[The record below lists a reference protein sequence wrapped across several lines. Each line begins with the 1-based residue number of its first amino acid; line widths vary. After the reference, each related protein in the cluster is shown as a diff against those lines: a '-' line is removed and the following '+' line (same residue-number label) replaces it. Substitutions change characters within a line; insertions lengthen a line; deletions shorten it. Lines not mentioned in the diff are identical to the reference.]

1 VREKLLCFVI
11 RSIFVVGF
19 LLAFSFSN
27 AQIALWNYDPLV
39 GANASPTPNTGSGSS
54 SIVGTAQ
61 PADNSFQGKIAAGC
75 GAIDSGNFSW
85 SFTGID
91 PGSSTETNGVQYN
104 VSTAGYK
111 TIIFKWQMRCSNTA
125 PNTVRLQYTT
135 NGSTWVNGDLNV
147 LSGTPCSG
155 VINANGTYTISSIN
169 FVEISADFTSIPA
182 VENNANFGVRIL
194 AAYDP
199 AFGVFSQNTAP
210 SSPFVMGAGA
220 TWRFDNASV
229 SGTLIPAPT
238 AVTLAASA
246 TTVCAGSPINLNV
259 TFTGGVGPFTLTYT
273 DTASGS
279 NVVVNNYTSGTLI
292 PVTPSAT
299 TTYSIV
305 SFAHASGTLSSGFSG
320 TPAVTVT
327 ALPIFNGLSA
337 AATSVC
343 YSASLQT
350 TPLTYTSV
358 SGTPVP
364 NRYSI
369 TWNTSPANSFVT
381 VTNATLVASTVTIS
395 IPAATPAGT
404 YTGTITIKN
413 SLGSCV
419 SIGKTFTVTVKP
431 ATSISVQPSSAVQ
444 TFCVGEAS
452 TPLSVTATG
461 APTVTYLWRYDADT
475 SPGGT
480 FSTGVTTSTYTPT
493 VVGSYYYYVVV
504 TGGCGVGVQ
513 SSYTGLITVLPGSVA
528 GTVSG
533 TQTICGG
540 TSPSTSLTLAG
551 NTGNVV
557 KWERADDVAFTTNVS
572 DIANTTTT
580 LTGAAIGVLWKNTY
594 FRAYVQNGACSIVTT
609 VPVLV
614 TVNTTTYASGVW
626 SNGSGPSS
634 TIAAVF
640 SEDYSST
647 GDLNACSVKVSAG
660 NVVINSNHTLTVEN
674 GVTVSGGTLTFE
686 NNASLMQNSST
697 AVNTGAINYKRQTP
711 TAISKFDY
719 TYWSSPVYPQTLSNF
734 SPNTL
739 SDKYFWFYPTTY
751 TWQAVAVPGLTNMT
765 SGQGYIIRGPQS
777 NVTAAIWE
785 GTFSGVPNN
794 GDITPNVT
802 AGNSVVYTDS
812 THNLNCLG
820 NPYPSALSAD
830 LLMSGNPATLG
841 TGSTIYFWTHNT
853 GILNNAYNA
862 DDYAVYNYTGGTGT
876 NRAIAT
882 GANTNIP
889 NGKIAAGQGFMIK
902 ALATGTVTFKNS
914 MRLSGSGD
922 NTQFFRTNQ
931 SSITGLN
938 RSRVWLDLEN
948 TDGAFKQIL
957 VGYVENAT
965 NDLEDGYDGE
975 VLEAGNPV
983 SFYSILNAK
992 KLSIQGRALPFEE
1005 TDAVPLGLHISSA
1018 GNYTIALSQ
1027 TDGMFENGIQ
1037 PIYIEDKALNVL
1049 YNLHDGAYS
1058 FVSEQGT
1065 FDGRFVLRFNETTL
1079 AAENPSLADNAIIA
1093 YKNNDQIII
1102 RSGITMKS
1110 FRVFDVAGR
1119 LLWKNETVQSK
1130 EAAFISGNNHEILMI
1145 EIILED
1151 NTKVIK
1157 KVIN

>member
-1 VREKLLCFVI
+1 MREKLPGLDI
-11 RSIFVVGF
+11 RSIFVIGF
-19 LLAFSFSN
+19 LFAFSFCN

-39 GANASPTPNTGSGSS
+39 GANSSPTPNSGSGTS
-54 SIVGTAQ
+54 SIVGTTQ
-61 PADNSFQGKIAAGC
+61 PADNSFQGKISGGC

-91 PGSSTETNGVQYN
+91 PGSASETNGVQYN

-111 TIIFKWQMRCSNTA
+111 SIIFKWQMRCSNTA
-125 PNTVRLQYTT
+125 PNTIRLQYTT
-135 NGSTWVNGDLNV
+135 NGSTWVNGNLNL
-147 LSGTPCSG
+147 LSGAPCSG
-155 VINANGTYTISSIN
+155 VFNSDGTYTISSIN

-182 VENNANFGVRIL
+182 VENNPNFGVRIL

-199 AFGVFSQNTAP
+199 AFGVFSQTTTP

-220 TWRFDNASV
+220 TWRFDNVSV

-238 AVTLAASA
+238 AVALGASA
-246 TTVCAGSPINLNV
+246 TTVCAGSSLNLNV
-259 TFTGGVGPFTLTYT
+259 TITGGVGPFTLTYT

-292 PVTPSAT
+292 PVTPSAN

-305 SFAHASGTLSSGFSG
+305 SLAHASGTLSSGFSG
-320 TPAVTVT
+320 TPSVTLTTLPTITT
-327 ALPIFNGLSA
+327 AA

-343 YSASLQT
+343 VGVTSTTLTYSA
-350 TPLTYTSV
+350 TS
-358 SGTPVP
+358 GAP

-369 TWNTSPANSFVT
+369 TWNSTPANSFVN
-381 VTNATLVASTVTIS
+381 VPISTVLPVSPIPIT
-395 IPAATPAGT
+395 IPAGTAAGT
-404 YTGTITIKN
+404 YTGTIVVKN
-413 SLGSCV
+413 GAGACS
-419 SIGKTFTVTVKP
+419 SIGKTFTVTIKP
-431 ATSISVQPSSAVQ
+431 ATSISTQPSSSAQ

-461 APTVTYLWRYDADT
+461 SPTLTYLWRYDTDT

-493 VVGSYYYYVVV
+493 IVGSYYYYVVV
-504 TGGCGVGVQ
+504 TGGCGTGVQ
-513 SSYTGLITVLPGSVA
+513 SAYTGLITVLPGSVA
-528 GTVSG
+528 GTVNG

-540 TSPSTSLTLAG
+540 TSPSTSLTLTG
-551 NTGNVV
+551 NTGSVV
-557 KWERADDVAFTTNVS
+557 KWQRADDVAFTTNVS
-572 DIANTTTT
+572 DISNTTTT
-580 LTGAAIGVLWKNTY
+580 LTGASIGTLWTNTY
-594 FRAYVQNGACSIVTT
+594 FRAYVQNGACNMVTT
-609 VPVLV
+609 VPVLI
-614 TVNTTTYASGVW
+614 TVNTATYASGVW
-626 SNGSGPSS
+626 SNGTGPSS
-634 TIAAVF
+634 TIAADF
-640 SEDYSST
+640 SDNYSSS
-647 GDLNACSVKVSAG
+647 GNLNACSVRVSSG

-674 GVTVSGGTLTFE
+674 GVTVLGGTLTFE
-686 NNASLMQNSST
+686 NNASLMQNSSS

-751 TWQAVAVPGLTNMT
+751 AWQAVAVPGLTNMT
-765 SGQGYIIRGPQS
+765 SGQGYIIRGPQT

-802 AGNSVVYTDS
+802 GGNSVIYTDA

-853 GILNNAYNA
+853 GILNNTYNA
-862 DDYAVYNYTGGTGT
+862 DDYAVYNYTGGVGT
-876 NRAIAT
+876 SRAVAT

-922 NTQFFRTNQ
+922 NNQFFRTNH
-931 SSITGLN
+931 STLTGLN
-938 RSRVWLDLEN
+938 RSRVWLNLEN
-948 TDGAFKQIL
+948 TDGAFKQLL

-965 NDLEDGYDGE
+965 NDFEDGYDGE
-975 VLEAGNPV
+975 IVEAGNPI
-983 SFYSILNAK
+983 SFYSVVNAK
-992 KLSIQGRALPFEE
+992 KLAIQGRAVPFEE
-1005 TDAVPLGLHISSA
+1005 TDAVPLGLRIASA

-1027 TDGMFENGIQ
+1027 TDGAFENETQ
-1037 PIYIEDKALNVL
+1037 PIYIEDKALSVMH
-1049 YNLHDGAYS
+1049 NLRNGAYS
-1058 FVSEQGT
+1058 FLSETGT
-1065 FDGRFVLRFNETTL
+1065 FDNRFVLRFNETTL
-1079 AAENPSLADNAIIA
+1079 AVTNAALPDKAIIVC
-1093 YKNNDQIII
+1093 KNEDQIII
-1102 RSGITMKS
+1102 RSGITIKS

-1119 LLWKNETVQSK
+1119 LLWKSGTLQTK
-1130 EAAFISGNNHEILMI
+1130 EATFFSDNSHEMLMM
-1145 EIILED
+1145 EIKLED
-1151 NTKVIK
+1151 STKVIK
-1157 KVIN
+1157 KIIN